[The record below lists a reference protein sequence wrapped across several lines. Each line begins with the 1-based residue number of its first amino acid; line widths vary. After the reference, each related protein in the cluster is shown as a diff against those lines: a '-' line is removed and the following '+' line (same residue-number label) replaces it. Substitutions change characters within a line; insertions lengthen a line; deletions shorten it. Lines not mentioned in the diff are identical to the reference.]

1 MNLIKNRLCFALV
14 VFHFGL
20 AYVPA
25 FCQEATFWSE
35 LKEETKATQPSEI
48 PKFTFEES
56 ELSIENQLEKVLDSL
71 ADQSRKAKL
80 IQGYRILIYSGNSR
94 EEATKSKEMAY
105 KSIPNVD
112 VYTSYLAPTFKVKLG
127 DFYQKLDAYL
137 TLKKLQAA
145 FPMAVIVNEVVH
157 LKL

>member
-14 VFHFGL
+14 VFHFGM

-35 LKEETKATQPSEI
+35 LKGETKAAQPSEI

-127 DFYQKLDAYL
+127 DFLSKTGCLSHPEKIAGCFSDGRYR
-137 TLKKLQAA
+137 
-145 FPMAVIVNEVVH
+145 
-157 LKL
+157 